1 MKQAIPWSVK
11 GVDSTARD
19 AAKEA
24 ARRAGMTLGE
34 WLNAVIS
41 ETAVPEPEPA
51 PRGRSRSR
59 YEEEDDEAESPL
71 SSLEERIAR
80 LGRRSSQTAIPR
92 HSAGR
97 PERTGD
103 LAAVIERAVAES
115 HRRAAAVEERTAGAM
130 DSVVRFIERAE
141 ESRRDEVE
149 SIARAQEHTSV
160 ALREALDLVTTRLDS
175 LQRAVQPGRN
185 TDTQAMRDGLAR
197 LESRIEQVGTRA
209 ASAAAAPSPRIE
221 QSLRELERRLAD
233 IAERIE
239 DAEHRPAAEEPGRAD
254 RIARIEDKLGTIL
267 DALNGAEDDA
277 YDPVAIDAVPGSL
290 DEAIAQIRARQ
301 RDLEGGGR
309 PRGGIGMRRQTEML
323 DGLRTDVASLAL
335 RLEQLGDQRPDTGIE
350 ALQRDL
356 SSLARCV
363 DGLAG
368 RGDVSALEHAVR
380 ELAERVEMTRE
391 DGAREAV
398 LRPVERLAGE
408 VGRLVEEL
416 RPVAGLAGLRDD
428 IAILADRLDRM
439 PAQSLRP
446 DIAETLLRQIAELR
460 ADAERAARPVPLD
473 AIERQIAG
481 LADRLDRIGA
491 AGGHTDPR
499 AEAALQRAVGEIR
512 SAVDAVRPDD
522 HVAKMEERFDALAA
536 RIEDIAVRA
545 SSGAGPDLTDLNRR
559 LDSMSAA
566 IERRSAPPTADL
578 GDLNRRLDSIGAAI
592 ERRPVAAGTD
602 LSDLTRRLDTLHD
615 TLQRRPAGPTA
626 DLSGLESL
634 VRSLAEKIEAARGPD
649 ADGRAL
655 DALERQIAAMAQ
667 TMDRSGEGFTALRSM
682 ERSIGD
688 LFAKIE
694 DAKRSTIHAAEQA
707 AVKAAS
713 ETVAR
718 TPGPQSPL
726 AAAMADSKTRET
738 LVAVQETLEKIVERL
753 GMLESD
759 MASDRVRMLD
769 VAEKAVRAAP
779 VPAAAAP
786 VTPTAQKIAAAAAAA
801 EAAKAILPRGAKA
814 AEPTGAQSIAAMVR
828 ATASRALQDVTAAD
842 RALPAGASTGTAEM
856 LLEPGSG
863 RPGSQTAAFAQ
874 APGTAPSGP
883 SEPFDTLDLAEP
895 AAPEPAPADAA
906 PTSFIAAARKAA
918 QAAQA
923 VQAAAPKGRVPRDAA
938 AAATKAKATAT
949 AATGDRLSPIEQMK
963 AFVNTRRRP
972 LLIGVA
978 AVMLA
983 ALTASQLGALF
994 GSDPEPMPPPAR
1006 PAALSQPAPAQPAA
1020 GAPRTDA
1027 GAPAQ
1032 APAPAAPAAAPAPVK
1047 PQASLGSGS
1056 FSPSGPVQPGT
1067 NFAPVDPVSV
1077 GSIGRAPVAPASP
1090 AAGPDMVLPAADMPV
1105 GTLPRALQKAAAAG
1119 QPAAAF
1125 EIASRI
1131 ADGRGV
1137 TRDAK
1142 LAAKWF
1148 ERAAQQNVAA
1158 AQYRLGS
1165 LYEKGI
1171 GVTKDVALARSWY
1184 LKAAEQ
1190 GNAKAMHNLGV
1201 IIADGA
1207 GAKPD
1212 YASAATWFR
1221 RAADHGVRD
1230 SQYNLAI
1237 LTARGLGVEQ
1247 NLTDSWVWFALAAQQ
1262 GDEDA
1267 AKKRDEVGARLG
1279 TDTLTA
1285 ARRSFE
1291 SFRPRP
1297 QDPAANDVAAPA
1309 GGWDVEQPVVTD
1321 KPKSVRG

>member
-1 MKQAIPWSVK
+1 
-11 GVDSTARD
+11 
-19 AAKEA
+19 
-24 ARRAGMTLGE
+24 
-34 WLNAVIS
+34 
-41 ETAVPEPEPA
+41 
-51 PRGRSRSR
+51 
-59 YEEEDDEAESPL
+59 
-71 SSLEERIAR
+71 
-80 LGRRSSQTAIPR
+80 
-92 HSAGR
+92 
-97 PERTGD
+97 
-103 LAAVIERAVAES
+103 
-115 HRRAAAVEERTAGAM
+115 
-130 DSVVRFIERAE
+130 
-141 ESRRDEVE
+141 
-149 SIARAQEHTSV
+149 
-160 ALREALDLVTTRLDS
+160 
-175 LQRAVQPGRN
+175 
-185 TDTQAMRDGLAR
+185 
-197 LESRIEQVGTRA
+197 
-209 ASAAAAPSPRIE
+209 
-221 QSLRELERRLAD
+221 
-233 IAERIE
+233 
-239 DAEHRPAAEEPGRAD
+239 
-254 RIARIEDKLGTIL
+254 
-267 DALNGAEDDA
+267 
-277 YDPVAIDAVPGSL
+277 
-290 DEAIAQIRARQ
+290 
-301 RDLEGGGR
+301 
-309 PRGGIGMRRQTEML
+309 
-323 DGLRTDVASLAL
+323 
-335 RLEQLGDQRPDTGIE
+335 
-350 ALQRDL
+350 
-356 SSLARCV
+356 
-363 DGLAG
+363 
-368 RGDVSALEHAVR
+368 
-380 ELAERVEMTRE
+380 
-391 DGAREAV
+391 
-398 LRPVERLAGE
+398 
-408 VGRLVEEL
+408 
-416 RPVAGLAGLRDD
+416 
-428 IAILADRLDRM
+428 
-439 PAQSLRP
+439 
-446 DIAETLLRQIAELR
+446 
-460 ADAERAARPVPLD
+460 
-473 AIERQIAG
+473 
-481 LADRLDRIGA
+481 
-491 AGGHTDPR
+491 
-499 AEAALQRAVGEIR
+499 
-512 SAVDAVRPDD
+512 
-522 HVAKMEERFDALAA
+522 
-536 RIEDIAVRA
+536 
-545 SSGAGPDLTDLNRR
+545 
-559 LDSMSAA
+559 
-566 IERRSAPPTADL
+566 
-578 GDLNRRLDSIGAAI
+578 
-592 ERRPVAAGTD
+592 

-769 VAEKAVRAAP
+769 VAEQAVRGAP
-779 VPAAAAP
+779 APAVAAP

-801 EAAKAILPRGAKA
+801 EAAKAIPPRGAKS

-828 ATASRALQDVTAAD
+828 ATASRALQTVTDAD
-842 RALPAGASTGTAEM
+842 RALPAAASGGATDM

-863 RPGSQTAAFAQ
+863 RPDSRTAALSQSASAF
-874 APGTAPSGP
+874 PEGP
-883 SEPFDTLDLAEP
+883 SEPLDTLDLAGS
-895 AAPEPAPADAA
+895 AAPGSAPAEVA

-918 QAAQA
+918 QAT
-923 VQAAAPKGRVPRDAA
+923 PSKGRVPLDAVTAATKGKAA
-938 AAATKAKATAT
+938 AA
-949 AATGDRLSPIEQMK
+949 GDRLSALEQVK
-963 AFVNTRRRP
+963 AFVNSRRRP

-994 GSDPEPMPPPAR
+994 GGDPEPMPPPAR
-1006 PAALSQPAPAQPAA
+1006 PAAVSQPAPARPAPAVAQPEAA
-1020 GAPRTDA
+1020 
-1027 GAPAQ
+1027 APAQ
-1032 APAPAAPAAAPAPVK
+1032 APLPVVPPPAPSPAK
-1047 PQASLGSGS
+1047 PQASLGGGG
-1056 FSPSGPVQPGT
+1056 FSPSGPIQPGT

-1077 GSIGRAPVAPASP
+1077 GSIGRAPSAPVAPAAP
-1090 AAGPDMVLPAADMPV
+1090 AVGPDVALPAVDMPV
-1105 GTLPRALQKAAAAG
+1105 GSLPRALQKAAAAG
-1119 QPAAAF
+1119 QPAAAY
-1125 EIASRI
+1125 EIATRI

-1142 LAAKWF
+1142 LSAKWF

-1171 GVTKDVALARSWY
+1171 GVSKDVAAARSWY

-1221 RAADHGVRD
+1221 RAADFGVRD

-1247 NLTDSWVWFALAAQQ
+1247 NLADSWVWFALAAQQ

-1279 TDTLTA
+1279 TDALAT

-1297 QDPAANDVAAPA
+1297 QDPAANDVAGPA
-1309 GGWDVEQPVVTD
+1309 GGWDVEQPVVKD
-1321 KPKSVRG
+1321 KSKSG